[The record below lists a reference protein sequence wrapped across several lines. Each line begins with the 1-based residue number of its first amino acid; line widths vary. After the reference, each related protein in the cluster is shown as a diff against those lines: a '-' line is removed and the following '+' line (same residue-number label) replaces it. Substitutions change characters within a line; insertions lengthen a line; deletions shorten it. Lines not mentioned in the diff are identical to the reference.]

1 MRAETADDLD
11 FDIDSDIGDEAD
23 DHFFLFKAASKGPD
37 ALKIYLDGLPRHV
50 RKKASAARNVTFD
63 LQEPS
68 SNLSPTELMLVEIA
82 TKRGW
87 TEAEGDEFLAF
98 LQHRDFNASD
108 IASPSFRALFLRLK
122 ADSAAEPEFRV
133 VNLWKEGDG
142 EQKVELHYRDVKS
155 VFLEIITNVDAGE
168 LDLFFHAVIDSDGHR
183 WFTAHANSGTWW
195 EKQQKKVGPDVAI
208 GAALFY
214 LDGVH
219 IKQNIGLQAAYRKS
233 MHLCFIPTC

>member
-1 MRAETADDLD
+1 MRAETTDDLD
-11 FDIDSDIGDEAD
+11 CDIDSDIGEEAD

-82 TKRGW
+82 TKQGW

-122 ADSAAEPEFRV
+122 ADSAAEQEFRV

-142 EQKVELHYRDVKS
+142 EQKVELHYRNFRRSYD
-155 VFLEIITNVDAGE
+155 EVDCLPLQGRPAAKR
-168 LDLFFHAVIDSDGHR
+168 FPSKRSWTSFHI
-183 WFTAHANSGTWW
+183 
-195 EKQQKKVGPDVAI
+195 
-208 GAALFY
+208 
-214 LDGVH
+214 
-219 IKQNIGLQAAYRKS
+219 
-233 MHLCFIPTC
+233 